1 VSKLKNHTSFVVLI
15 AFLLPITFSTIH
27 GDDFL
32 APFSLANSSNN
43 SYSNAISDI
52 SWKIDGHFNFLGEL
66 IAVVWSLSLAKIYQF
81 TESASIYY
89 LLYSFTKFIV
99 FALYFALFYFIC
111 NRLLDTNNTTRENSK
126 ILSLGI
132 FVFFLGYRT
141 TWSSDPVGNYPLLG
155 YSSAIIAILTM
166 ILYTSKPIGK
176 RFLKDYLLI
185 YVLAIVA
192 SMYYELN
199 ALVLLIIIVIDF
211 SVGVVE
217 KNYSLLVA
225 PMFVVCST
233 LYFVLPK
240 FIANSSNYQGTA
252 LSFDLISIRT
262 FLVQVFSGLPL
273 STIPLAIYFYPGLV
287 ALIAVVLAL
296 LAKMHFFKISL
307 REFHLLEFSNTS
319 IRGKLFLTMLTLY
332 AFLCTVAFALSEKYQ
347 REILWPGQTYMASPV
362 IQFILML
369 IFFQL
374 LSINKERI
382 RNFYGIA
389 AVLLCLNFTINLV
402 LVYNMHIR
410 NLPSNQLIA
419 GLVEVDEI
427 KRCKYLEVWKMEKRP
442 IYYEELAIESIQGTH
457 EIWFGEEYC
466 GN

>member
-1 VSKLKNHTSFVVLI
+1 
-15 AFLLPITFSTIH
+15 
-27 GDDFL
+27 
-32 APFSLANSSNN
+32 
-43 SYSNAISDI
+43 
-52 SWKIDGHFNFLGEL
+52 
-66 IAVVWSLSLAKIYQF
+66 
-81 TESASIYY
+81 
-89 LLYSFTKFIV
+89 
-99 FALYFALFYFIC
+99 
-111 NRLLDTNNTTRENSK
+111 
-126 ILSLGI
+126 
-132 FVFFLGYRT
+132 
-141 TWSSDPVGNYPLLG
+141 
-155 YSSAIIAILTM
+155 
-166 ILYTSKPIGK
+166 
-176 RFLKDYLLI
+176 
-185 YVLAIVA
+185 
-192 SMYYELN
+192 MYYELN

-296 LAKMHFFKISL
+296 LAKMQFFKISL

-427 KRCKYLEVWKMEKRP
+427 KRCKYLEVWKLEKRP